1 MKTENAY
8 DLTQA
13 ERIDAFGTADVD
25 ALIEQCRN
33 LNIPYVI
40 RPNRVGIVIWRKDL
54 PQHLE
59 ERLRD
64 QERQGVRYTEG
75 WRAA

>member
-1 MKTENAY
+1 MSIHAY

-33 LNIPYVI
+33 LDIAHSVRN
-40 RPNRVGIVIWRKDL
+40 NRAGVVIWRQDL
-54 PQHLE
+54 PAHMELRLQAC
-59 ERLRD
+59 ERRG
-64 QERQGVRYTEG
+64 RRYTEQ